1 MTQKQKKP
9 PAPDFKTKNKN
20 EDPRAWAKTK
30 IPFLSRLSAKEK
42 IIFFKYLAVMID
54 AGTPLEKGLIAI
66 HSQSRSALMH
76 KILHIIL
83 TDVASGEF
91 LSTSLKKM
99 PQLFDP
105 MSISLITVGENSGT
119 LSQSLLRIGEQI
131 EKSQELKH
139 KIQSALLYPV
149 IVIVATG
156 AIAAYLLL
164 VLLPQ
169 ITPMFQTLNVK
180 IPWTTRVVVA
190 ASSFVLHNGIYLLLG
205 FVVFVICVMLLLRI
219 PKIRFVFDAMLL
231 RLPVMGRL
239 VKQVQIAQFSRILGT
254 LLKSGVTIIEA
265 LSIAGTAL
273 SNAVYRQTMLAMSR
287 EIQNGSSISTHLFA
301 KRNLFPPFITQMI
314 SMGEESGKLD
324 DSFLFVASFAEREVD
339 DATKTLT
346 TVLEPLLMLAIGGL
360 VGFIAIAII
369 TPIYQLTSGIKY

>member
-1 MTQKQKKP
+1 MTQKQKKSL
-9 PAPDFKTKNKN
+9 APDVKTKNKN
-20 EDPRAWAKTK
+20 EDQRAWAKTK
-30 IPFLSRLSAKEK
+30 IPFLSRLSVKEK

-139 KIQSALLYPV
+139 KIQSALLYPI
-149 IVIVATG
+149 IVMVATG

-169 ITPMFQTLNVK
+169 ITPMFQTLNIK
-180 IPWTTRVVVA
+180 IPWTTRVVVGT
-190 ASSFVLHNGIYLLLG
+190 SSFVLHNGLYILLG
-205 FVVFVICVMLLLRI
+205 LVALVVGATLLLRI
-219 PKIRFVFDAMLL
+219 PKIRFVFDAILL
-231 RLPVMGRL
+231 RLPIMGPL

-301 KRNLFPPFITQMI
+301 KKNLFPPFITQMI

>member
-1 MTQKQKKP
+1 MAKKQKVPLALEIKI
-9 PAPDFKTKNKN
+9 KNKS
-20 EDPRAWAKTK
+20 EDPRTWAETK
-30 IPFLSRLSAKEK
+30 IPFLSRLSAKDK
-42 IIFFKYLAVMID
+42 IVFFKYLAVMID

-66 HSQSRSALMH
+66 HNQTRSNLMH
-76 KILHIIL
+76 RILHIIL

-139 KIQSALLYPV
+139 KIQGALLYPI
-149 IVIVATG
+149 IVVVATS

-169 ITPMFQTLNVK
+169 ITPLFASLNVE
-180 IPWTTRVVVA
+180 IPWTTRVVVV
-190 ASSFVLHNGIYLLLG
+190 ASSFALHSGVFLLLG
-205 FVVFVICVMLLLRI
+205 LIALIAAGIFLLRI
-219 PKIRFVFDAMLL
+219 PKIHFLL
-231 RLPVMGRL
+231 DTILLKMPVVGPL
-239 VKQVQIAQFSRILGT
+239 IKQVQIAQFARILGT

-265 LSIAGTAL
+265 LEIAGTAL
-273 SNAVYRQTMLAMSR
+273 SNTVYQQTLLAMSR
-287 EIQNGSSISTHLFA
+287 EIQNGSSISTHLFS
-301 KRNLFPPFITQMI
+301 KKNLFPPFITQMI
-314 SMGEESGKLD
+314 SMGEETGKMD
-324 DSFLFVASFAEREVD
+324 ESFLFVASFAEREVD

-369 TPIYQLTSGIKY
+369 TPIYQLTSGIKH

>member
-1 MTQKQKKP
+1 MSDLDQ
-9 PAPDFKTKNKN
+9 KNKI
-20 EDPRAWAKTK
+20 EDPRTWAKTK
-30 IPFLSRLSAKEK
+30 ISFLSRLSAKDK
-42 IIFFKYLAVMID
+42 IVFFKYLAVMID

-66 HSQSRSALMH
+66 HNQTRSSLMH

-139 KIQSALLYPV
+139 KIQGALLYPI
-149 IVIVATG
+149 IVVVATSG
-156 AIAAYLLL
+156 IAAYLLL

-169 ITPMFQTLNVK
+169 ITPLFASLNVK
-180 IPWTTRVVVA
+180 IPWTTQVVVA
-190 ASSFVLHNGIYLLLG
+190 SSSFVLHYGLYLLLG
-205 FVVFVICVMLLLRI
+205 IAAIVVAGTFALRI
-219 PKIRFVFDAMLL
+219 QKIRFLFDSILL
-231 RLPVMGRL
+231 RMPVAGPL
-239 VKQVQIAQFSRILGT
+239 IKQVQIAQFARILGT
-254 LLKSGVTIIEA
+254 LLKSGITIIEA
-265 LSIAGTAL
+265 LSIAGTSL
-273 SNAVYRQTMLAMSR
+273 SNMIYKQTLFAMSR
-287 EIQNGSSISTHLFA
+287 EIQNGSNISTHLFS
-301 KRNLFPPFITQMI
+301 KRKLFPPFITQMI
-314 SMGEESGKLD
+314 SMGEETGKLD
-324 DSFLFVASFAEREVD
+324 DSFLFVAEFAEREVD

-346 TVLEPLLMLAIGGL
+346 TILEPLLMLAIGGL

>member
-9 PAPDFKTKNKN
+9 LAPDIKTKNKN

-139 KIQSALLYPV
+139 KIQSALLYPI

-190 ASSFVLHNGIYLLLG
+190 TSSFVLHNGLYILLG
-205 FVVFVICVMLLLRI
+205 LIALVVGATLLLRI

-231 RLPVMGRL
+231 RLPIMGRL

-273 SNAVYRQTMLAMSR
+273 SNAVYRQTMLAMSH